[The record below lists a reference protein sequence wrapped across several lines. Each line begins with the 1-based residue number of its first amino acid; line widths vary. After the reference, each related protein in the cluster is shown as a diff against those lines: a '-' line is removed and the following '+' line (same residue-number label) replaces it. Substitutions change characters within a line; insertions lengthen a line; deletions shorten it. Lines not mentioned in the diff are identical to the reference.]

1 MPTTS
6 PTATAILD
14 AARRRFNERGYAAST
29 LTEIASDVGIS
40 QGNLTYHFPT
50 KRDLMTRMQEGVAEL
65 IAEHRARRSG
75 NAVED
80 QYLARLG
87 LVLELFSTYRFLMRD
102 DAQIEPGPD
111 HQTPHKVLVDD
122 FAALRD
128 LVEALD
134 DEGLV
139 RRDIDVDRAMLTRSL
154 YVLGRHWMDHL
165 AEMELVEELTP
176 DRMADAV
183 EHHLAVLR
191 PNLTAAGR
199 SRVDAARNRYLAV
212 D

>member
-50 KRDLMTRMQEGVAEL
+50 KRDLVTRMQEGVAEL

>member
-6 PTATAILD
+6 PTASAILE

-29 LTEIASDVGIS
+29 LTEIATDVGIS

-50 KRDLMTRMQEGVAEL
+50 KRDLVTRMQEGVAEL

-75 NAVED
+75 TAVED

-87 LVLELFSTYRFLMRD
+87 LVFELFSTYRFLMRD
-102 DAQIEPGPD
+102 DAQMEPGPD

-122 FAALRD
+122 YAALRA
-128 LVEALD
+128 LVDALD
-134 DEGLV
+134 EEGLV
-139 RRDIDVDRAMLTRSL
+139 RRDIDVDRAMLTRTL

-165 AEMELVEELTP
+165 AEMELVEDLTP
-176 DRMADAV
+176 ARMADAV
-183 EHHLAVLR
+183 DHHLAALR

-199 SRVDAARNRYLAV
+199 SRLDAARNRYLAA

>member
-6 PTATAILD
+6 PTATAIVD

-50 KRDLMTRMQEGVAEL
+50 KRDLVTRMQEGVAEL